1 MEKSINLYRISD
13 QNMTSKVNNF
23 LKTIQISDF
32 SATPKYQQL
41 ASAIIDAVKNGTLE
55 KDDMLP
61 SINELSVYVDISRD
75 TVEKAYKSL
84 KNSDV
89 IASIPGKGYYVATID
104 IKQRQKIALLLNKL
118 SAHKKIV
125 YDSFVQELADDA
137 AIDLFVYNSDIS
149 YLRTL
154 LGNFTKTY
162 DYYVLFPHFKEGRD
176 QASEVINKLI
186 PKEKLVLL
194 GKFIDDIVGDFPAVY
209 ENYEK
214 DIYGALEE
222 ALPALSKYDTIKLI
236 FPDNSDYPKA
246 IIKGFYKFAQQY
258 AFNHSLV
265 SELDKEKI
273 SNGTCYINIAE
284 DDLVKLLDMIISK
297 KRHIGKDVGVISYNE
312 TPLKQFILNGITT
325 ISTDFEKMGKLAA
338 ELIKNKSKDHVE
350 VPFYLKQRP
359 SV

>member
-1 MEKSINLYRISD
+1 MEKQVNLYRITD
-13 QNMTSKVNNF
+13 QEMTSKVTEF

-41 ASAIIDAVKNGTLE
+41 ANAIMDAVKNRILQKE
-55 KDDMLP
+55 DMLP

-75 TVEKAYKSL
+75 TVEKAYKFL
-84 KNSDV
+84 KNSEV
-89 IASIPGKGYYVATID
+89 IASIPGKGYYVATSD
-104 IKQRQKIALLLNKL
+104 VKQRQKIALLLNKL

-125 YDSFVQELADDA
+125 YDSFAQELADDA
-137 AIDLFVYNSDIS
+137 ALDLFVYNSDIS

-154 LGNFTKTY
+154 LDNLTKTY

-176 QASEVINKLI
+176 QASEIINKFI
-186 PKEKLVLL
+186 PRDKLVLL
-194 GKFIDDIVGDFPAVY
+194 GKFVEDIQGDFAAVY

-236 FPDNSDYPKA
+236 FPDNSDYPKS

-265 SELDKEKI
+265 SDLDKEKI
-273 SNGTCYINIAE
+273 SKGTCYINIAE
-284 DDLVKLLDMIISK
+284 DDLVKLLDKIISRK
-297 KRHIGKDVGVISYNE
+297 LQIGVDVGVISYNE

-325 ISTDFEKMGKLAA
+325 ISTDFEKMGRMAA
-338 ELIKNKSKDHVE
+338 ELIKNRSIDHVE

-359 SV
+359 SI